1 MKDLNILKLASIE
14 REKSVQFLGQ
24 IDSKL
29 LMDVSKSRV
38 TENNEWIDMV
48 EFTMPYLEK
57 ALTKQIKNIVTEEE
71 IIKIELIKKVTVE
84 SVKHLAKN
92 VNLVDRYNQ
101 QSGEVVPKKIL
112 NAYKEETF
120 LTYENRFL
128 YTLIKLI
135 EDFIYLREKQSPN
148 EYKGKNYQKANY
160 EASIKL
166 KKGSR
171 TMRKTWK
178 KLAAMAVTAS
188 MVICG
193 GAMGVSAATEEEPE
207 KVNVNVEYNSE
218 VLTGIRKKDGS
229 AERIADIKK
238 KLKVLKQTDVYVTL
252 VSKKATYVK
261 APLKMTNVLLKN
273 VNFQYAVK
281 LWNYLSEQIELN
293 DKITNESSEF
303 EEKGMVKKLL
313 DEDIFLMHSIFKS
326 TDLENQFKGKAKAA
340 IEDKKVTKELT
351 DALIEKIIELNPDM
365 SEKDINKLITD
376 KLLVMKTRKLI
387 SLKPIE
393 DKFKEKIDKYM
404 ANAKEVRLK

>member
-1 MKDLNILKLASIE
+1 MRDLNILKLASME
-14 REKSVQFLGQ
+14 RDKSVQFLGQ

-29 LMDVSKSRV
+29 FMDISKSRV

-84 SVKHLAKN
+84 SVKHLSKN

-166 KKGSR
+166 KK
-171 TMRKTWK
+171 
-178 KLAAMAVTAS
+178 
-188 MVICG
+188 
-193 GAMGVSAATEEEPE
+193 E

-218 VLTGIRKKDGS
+218 VLTGIRKTDGS

-252 VSKKATYVK
+252 VAKKATYVK
-261 APLKMTNVLLKN
+261 SPLKMTNVLLKN

-303 EEKGMVKKLL
+303 EEKGMVKRLL

-326 TDLENQFKGKAKAA
+326 TDVENQFKGKAKAA
-340 IEDKKVTKELT
+340 VEDKKVKKELT

>member
-1 MKDLNILKLASIE
+1 MRDLNILKLASME
-14 REKSVQFLGQ
+14 RDKSVQFLGQ

-29 LMDVSKSRV
+29 FMDISKSRV

-84 SVKHLAKN
+84 SVKHLSKN

-166 KKGSR
+166 KK
-171 TMRKTWK
+171 
-178 KLAAMAVTAS
+178 
-188 MVICG
+188 
-193 GAMGVSAATEEEPE
+193 E

-218 VLTGIRKKDGS
+218 VLSGIRKTDGS

-252 VSKKATYVK
+252 VAKKATYVK
-261 APLKMTNVLLKN
+261 SPLKMTNVLLKN

-303 EEKGMVKKLL
+303 EEKGMVKRLL

-326 TDLENQFKGKAKAA
+326 TDVENQFKGKAKAA
-340 IEDKKVTKELT
+340 VEDKKVTKELT

>member
-1 MKDLNILKLASIE
+1 MRDLNILKLASME
-14 REKSVQFLGQ
+14 RDKSVQFLGQ

-29 LMDVSKSRV
+29 FMDISKSRV

-84 SVKHLAKN
+84 SVKHLSKN

-166 KKGSR
+166 KK
-171 TMRKTWK
+171 
-178 KLAAMAVTAS
+178 
-188 MVICG
+188 
-193 GAMGVSAATEEEPE
+193 E

-218 VLTGIRKKDGS
+218 VLTGIRKTDGS

-252 VSKKATYVK
+252 VAKKATYVK
-261 APLKMTNVLLKN
+261 SPLKMTNVLLKN

-303 EEKGMVKKLL
+303 EEKGMVKRLL

-326 TDLENQFKGKAKAA
+326 TDLENQFKGKAKSA

>member
-166 KKGSR
+166 KK
-171 TMRKTWK
+171 
-178 KLAAMAVTAS
+178 
-188 MVICG
+188 
-193 GAMGVSAATEEEPE
+193 E

-218 VLTGIRKKDGS
+218 VLTGIRK
-229 AERIADIKK
+229 
-238 KLKVLKQTDVYVTL
+238 
-252 VSKKATYVK
+252 
-261 APLKMTNVLLKN
+261 
-273 VNFQYAVK
+273 
-281 LWNYLSEQIELN
+281 
-293 DKITNESSEF
+293 
-303 EEKGMVKKLL
+303 
-313 DEDIFLMHSIFKS
+313 
-326 TDLENQFKGKAKAA
+326 
-340 IEDKKVTKELT
+340 
-351 DALIEKIIELNPDM
+351 
-365 SEKDINKLITD
+365 
-376 KLLVMKTRKLI
+376 
-387 SLKPIE
+387 
-393 DKFKEKIDKYM
+393 
-404 ANAKEVRLK
+404 

>member
-1 MKDLNILKLASIE
+1 M
-14 REKSVQFLGQ
+14 
-24 IDSKL
+24 
-29 LMDVSKSRV
+29 
-38 TENNEWIDMV
+38 T
-48 EFTMPYLEK
+48 
-57 ALTKQIKNIVTEEE
+57 
-71 IIKIELIKKVTVE
+71 
-84 SVKHLAKN
+84 
-92 VNLVDRYNQ
+92 
-101 QSGEVVPKKIL
+101 
-112 NAYKEETF
+112 
-120 LTYENRFL
+120 
-128 YTLIKLI
+128 
-135 EDFIYLREKQSPN
+135 DFY
-148 EYKGKNYQKANY
+148 
-160 EASIKL
+160 
-166 KKGSR
+166 
-171 TMRKTWK
+171 
-178 KLAAMAVTAS
+178 
-188 MVICG
+188 
-193 GAMGVSAATEEEPE
+193 
-207 KVNVNVEYNSE
+207 
-218 VLTGIRKKDGS
+218 
-229 AERIADIKK
+229 IADIKK

>member
-135 EDFIYLREKQSPN
+135 EDFIYLREKQSHN

-166 KKGSR
+166 KK
-171 TMRKTWK
+171 
-178 KLAAMAVTAS
+178 
-188 MVICG
+188 
-193 GAMGVSAATEEEPE
+193 E

-376 KLLVMKTRKLI
+376 KLLVMKTRRLI

>member
-84 SVKHLAKN
+84 SVKHLSKN

-166 KKGSR
+166 KK
-171 TMRKTWK
+171 
-178 KLAAMAVTAS
+178 
-188 MVICG
+188 
-193 GAMGVSAATEEEPE
+193 E
-207 KVNVNVEYNSE
+207 KVKVNVEYNSE
-218 VLTGIRKKDGS
+218 VLTGIKKTDGS

>member
-1 MKDLNILKLASIE
+1 MRDLNILKLASME
-14 REKSVQFLGQ
+14 RDKSVQFLGQ

-29 LMDVSKSRV
+29 FMDISKSRV

-84 SVKHLAKN
+84 SVKHLSKN

-166 KKGSR
+166 KK
-171 TMRKTWK
+171 
-178 KLAAMAVTAS
+178 
-188 MVICG
+188 
-193 GAMGVSAATEEEPE
+193 E

-218 VLTGIRKKDGS
+218 VLTGIRKTDGS

-238 KLKVLKQTDVYVTL
+238 KLKVLKQTNVYVTL
-252 VSKKATYVK
+252 VAKKATYVK
-261 APLKMTNVLLKN
+261 SPLKMTNVLLKN

-303 EEKGMVKKLL
+303 EEKGMVKRLL

-326 TDLENQFKGKAKAA
+326 TDVENQFKGKAKAA
-340 IEDKKVTKELT
+340 VEDKKVKKELT

>member
-71 IIKIELIKKVTVE
+71 IIKIELIKKVTVG

-166 KKGSR
+166 KK
-171 TMRKTWK
+171 
-178 KLAAMAVTAS
+178 
-188 MVICG
+188 
-193 GAMGVSAATEEEPE
+193 E

-326 TDLENQFKGKAKAA
+326 TDLENQFKGKAKSA

>member
-84 SVKHLAKN
+84 SVKHLSKN

-166 KKGSR
+166 KK
-171 TMRKTWK
+171 
-178 KLAAMAVTAS
+178 
-188 MVICG
+188 
-193 GAMGVSAATEEEPE
+193 E
-207 KVNVNVEYNSE
+207 KVKVNVEYNSE
-218 VLTGIRKKDGS
+218 VLTGIRKTDGS

-238 KLKVLKQTDVYVTL
+238 KLKVLKQTDVYITL

>member
-166 KKGSR
+166 KK
-171 TMRKTWK
+171 
-178 KLAAMAVTAS
+178 
-188 MVICG
+188 
-193 GAMGVSAATEEEPE
+193 E

-326 TDLENQFKGKAKAA
+326 TDLENQFKGKAKTA

>member
-24 IDSKL
+24 INSKL

-84 SVKHLAKN
+84 SVKHLSKN

-166 KKGSR
+166 KK
-171 TMRKTWK
+171 
-178 KLAAMAVTAS
+178 
-188 MVICG
+188 
-193 GAMGVSAATEEEPE
+193 E
-207 KVNVNVEYNSE
+207 KVKVNVEYNSE
-218 VLTGIRKKDGS
+218 VLTGIRKTDGS

>member
-166 KKGSR
+166 KK
-171 TMRKTWK
+171 
-178 KLAAMAVTAS
+178 
-188 MVICG
+188 
-193 GAMGVSAATEEEPE
+193 E

-238 KLKVLKQTDVYVTL
+238 KLKLLKQTDVYVTL

-376 KLLVMKTRKLI
+376 KLLVMKTRRLI

>member
-71 IIKIELIKKVTVE
+71 IIKIELIKKATVE

-92 VNLVDRYNQ
+92 VKLVDRYNQ

-166 KKGSR
+166 KK
-171 TMRKTWK
+171 
-178 KLAAMAVTAS
+178 
-188 MVICG
+188 
-193 GAMGVSAATEEEPE
+193 E

-376 KLLVMKTRKLI
+376 KLLVMKTRRLI

>member
-84 SVKHLAKN
+84 SVKHLSKN

-112 NAYKEETF
+112 NDYKEETF

-166 KKGSR
+166 KK
-171 TMRKTWK
+171 
-178 KLAAMAVTAS
+178 
-188 MVICG
+188 
-193 GAMGVSAATEEEPE
+193 E

-326 TDLENQFKGKAKAA
+326 TDLENQFKGKAKSA

>member
-84 SVKHLAKN
+84 SVKHLSKN

-135 EDFIYLREKQSPN
+135 EDFIYLREKQSLN
-148 EYKGKNYQKANY
+148 EYRGKNYQKANY

-166 KKGSR
+166 KK
-171 TMRKTWK
+171 
-178 KLAAMAVTAS
+178 
-188 MVICG
+188 
-193 GAMGVSAATEEEPE
+193 E
-207 KVNVNVEYNSE
+207 KVKVNVEYNSE
-218 VLTGIRKKDGS
+218 VLTGIRKTDGS

-281 LWNYLSEQIELN
+281 LWNYLSEQIEIN

-365 SEKDINKLITD
+365 SEKDINKLITG

>member
-112 NAYKEETF
+112 NDYKEETF

-166 KKGSR
+166 KK
-171 TMRKTWK
+171 
-178 KLAAMAVTAS
+178 
-188 MVICG
+188 
-193 GAMGVSAATEEEPE
+193 E

-326 TDLENQFKGKAKAA
+326 TDLENQFKGKAKSA

>member
-84 SVKHLAKN
+84 SVKHLSKN

-148 EYKGKNYQKANY
+148 QYKGKNYQKANY

-166 KKGSR
+166 KK
-171 TMRKTWK
+171 
-178 KLAAMAVTAS
+178 
-188 MVICG
+188 
-193 GAMGVSAATEEEPE
+193 E

-218 VLTGIRKKDGS
+218 VLTGIRKTDGS

>member
-148 EYKGKNYQKANY
+148 EDKGKNYQKANY

-166 KKGSR
+166 KK
-171 TMRKTWK
+171 
-178 KLAAMAVTAS
+178 
-188 MVICG
+188 
-193 GAMGVSAATEEEPE
+193 E

-376 KLLVMKTRKLI
+376 KLLVMKTRRLI

>member
-84 SVKHLAKN
+84 SVKHLSKN

-166 KKGSR
+166 KK
-171 TMRKTWK
+171 
-178 KLAAMAVTAS
+178 
-188 MVICG
+188 
-193 GAMGVSAATEEEPE
+193 E
-207 KVNVNVEYNSE
+207 KVKVNVEYNSE
-218 VLTGIRKKDGS
+218 VLTGIRKTDGS

>member
-166 KKGSR
+166 KK
-171 TMRKTWK
+171 
-178 KLAAMAVTAS
+178 
-188 MVICG
+188 
-193 GAMGVSAATEEEPE
+193 E

-229 AERIADIKK
+229 AERITDIKK

-326 TDLENQFKGKAKAA
+326 TDLENQFKGKAKSA

>member
-166 KKGSR
+166 KK
-171 TMRKTWK
+171 
-178 KLAAMAVTAS
+178 
-188 MVICG
+188 
-193 GAMGVSAATEEEPE
+193 E

-218 VLTGIRKKDGS
+218 VLTGIRKTDGS

-293 DKITNESSEF
+293 DKMTNESSEF